1 MPEMDGFEVLHR
13 IRQLETT
20 NGRVKPVFA
29 VSAFASADDR
39 IRCLAAGFNGHMAK
53 PWNASELIRIV
64 AGSVVSA

>member
-1 MPEMDGFEVLHR
+1 
-13 IRQLETT
+13 
-20 NGRVKPVFA
+20 VKPVFA